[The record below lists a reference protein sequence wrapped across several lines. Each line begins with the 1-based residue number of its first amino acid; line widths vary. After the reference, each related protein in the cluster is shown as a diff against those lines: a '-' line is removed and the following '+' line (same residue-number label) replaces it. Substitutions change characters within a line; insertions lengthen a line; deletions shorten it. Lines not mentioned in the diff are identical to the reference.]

1 MKENKLCF
9 SCSCSEFTKYIG
21 QLSFLDKACR
31 QRLYI
36 NINFLFRWLVHHLY
50 NIIISLFN
58 LIKGEA
64 TNQLT
69 FTELYISCHSPCML
83 YVLSFHPTDLNKF
96 TPLWLYQWI
105 DRCKTC
111 SHGNYFQL
119 KSIYYEK
126 SLLDYFSRLSNWAVP
141 TQSKIILWINITT
154 KYSN

>member
-64 TNQLT
+64 TNQLS

-83 YVLSFHPTDLNKF
+83 YALCLSI
-96 TPLWLYQWI
+96 PL
-105 DRCKTC
+105 
-111 SHGNYFQL
+111 
-119 KSIYYEK
+119 
-126 SLLDYFSRLSNWAVP
+126 P
-141 TQSKIILWINITT
+141 WINSPLYGSTSELIGARHVVMVTT
-154 KYSN
+154 FNWNQFTMKNLCLIIFPAYPTEQFQHS